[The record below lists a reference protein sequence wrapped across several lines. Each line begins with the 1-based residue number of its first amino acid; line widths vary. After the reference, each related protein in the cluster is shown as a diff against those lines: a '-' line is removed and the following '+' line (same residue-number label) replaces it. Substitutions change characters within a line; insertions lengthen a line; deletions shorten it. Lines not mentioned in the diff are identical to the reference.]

1 LPCISIKTLNLLNL
15 IFQLAP
21 FHAPFPPDP
30 RPAEIPNRVIFM
42 ISVASVAGGASV
54 AGQTGAR
61 ARMKLKSAFDARHGE
76 AVRVAPNVVRVT
88 AANAG
93 PFTFAG
99 TNTYMAGDSNLAVID
114 PGPDLPAHFEA
125 LRAAIGTRKVTGIFI
140 THAHRDHTD
149 LLPRLAALTGAP
161 VYAEGRHRAFR
172 RLRGME
178 TNVLDASADHD
189 FTPGRALA
197 DGETVSG
204 SGWALQ
210 AVHTPGHTAS
220 HCAYALNE
228 QGILFSGDHVM
239 GWSTSII
246 APPDG
251 SMAAYMASLHKL
263 LARGDRLYLPGHGG
277 PVTNPK
283 SFTKGLI
290 AHRRMRERAIL
301 QRLRAGDSLIPQIV
315 AALYRDVDPRL
326 HGAAALSVFAHL
338 EHLIDE
344 GRVRPDGEALL
355 MSRYFAV

>member
-1 LPCISIKTLNLLNL
+1 
-15 IFQLAP
+15 
-21 FHAPFPPDP
+21 
-30 RPAEIPNRVIFM
+30 
-42 ISVASVAGGASV
+42 
-54 AGQTGAR
+54 
-61 ARMKLKSAFDARHGE
+61 MKLKSAFEARHGE

-88 AANAG
+88 ATNAG

-99 TNTYMAGDSNLAVID
+99 TNTYLAGDRDIAVID
-114 PGPDLPAHFEA
+114 PGPDLPAHFDA
-125 LRAAIGTRKVTGIFI
+125 LRAAIGSRKVSGIFV

-172 RLRGME
+172 PLRGME
-178 TNVLDASADHD
+178 ANVLDASADHD

-204 SGWALQ
+204 GGWALQ
-210 AVHTPGHTAS
+210 AVHTPGHTAN
-220 HCAYALNE
+220 HCAYALTE

-239 GWSTSII
+239 GWSTSIV

-251 SMAAYMASLHKL
+251 SMAAYMTSLHKL

-283 SFTKGLI
+283 SFTKALI
-290 AHRRMRERAIL
+290 GHRKMRERAIL
-301 QRLRAGDSLIPQIV
+301 QRLREGDSHIPQIV
-315 AALYRDVDPRL
+315 SALYRDVDKRL

-338 EHLIDE
+338 EHLIE
-344 GRVRPDGEALL
+344 QSSARAEGEALL
-355 MSRYFAV
+355 SSRYFAL

>member
-1 LPCISIKTLNLLNL
+1 MFCISIKVLNSRSLFFQTKLFYPP
-15 IFQLAP
+15 FQLGRHSAKAP
-21 FHAPFPPDP
+21 CRRHF
-30 RPAEIPNRVIFM
+30 IF
-42 ISVASVAGGASV
+42 SVASITGGASL
-54 AGQTGAR
+54 AAQTGAR
-61 ARMKLKSAFDARHGE
+61 ARMKLKSAFEARHGE
-76 AVRVAPNVVRVT
+76 PVRVAPNVVRVT
-88 AANAG
+88 AANGG

-99 TNTYMAGDSNLAVID
+99 TNTYLAGDSDLAIID
-114 PGPDLPAHFEA
+114 PGPDLPDHFEA
-125 LRAAIGTRKVTGIFI
+125 LRAAIDGRKVAGIFI

-189 FTPGRALA
+189 FAPGRALA

-204 SGWALQ
+204 SGWTLQ

-220 HCAYALNE
+220 HCAFALNE
-228 QGILFSGDHVM
+228 QDILFSGDHVM

-251 SMAAYMASLHKL
+251 SMAAYMESLHKL

-290 AHRRMRERAIL
+290 GHRRMRERAIL

-338 EHLIDE
+338 EHLIDQ

-355 MSRYFAV
+355 MSCYFAV